1 MKIEKLKPL
10 VVAIMSGL
18 LVQSAVAEE
27 VLVDKGVDEDNYERI
42 LVTGSRI
49 ARAGADTTAPVTV
62 VTAEELSI
70 SGSMNLN
77 EMLATLPQFQGINA
91 STDAYNPENAGLN
104 TVNLRDL
111 GAVRTLVLINGHRPT
126 QTANSSDLFVT
137 DVSNIPASLVD
148 RVEILTGGASAVYGS
163 DAVAGV
169 VNIILKKE
177 FEGIE
182 VDLYGSTTE
191 KGDGEQSGATITGG
205 FNFDDSKGNIAVSL
219 DYLKENE
226 LRYAD
231 RSGSYGQTNFVAN
244 KLDPKGNIAGIPDQI
259 TLGNIGWADYNVLAA
274 RPTILMDNYDY
285 FQFGRDTNGELT
297 HGFLAVTDAELYDYY
312 KQSTDVNPYMYSSVG
327 PIQAVVPKEK
337 YSVYLNGNY
346 EFDSGL
352 LLSGD
357 VQYSKI
363 KSKQNLDPEF
373 VFSWNGWVDINDAPF
388 DVPQAV
394 VDTVNNDNNGSSWF
408 AVPYTFNDLGNRETH
423 VDREYI
429 SASLTLEGDIFEDW
443 YWDAYIASGKTSKE
457 ATSLNRV
464 NTERFY
470 GFETFGDCE
479 ADNTCPEFNP
489 FMPLS
494 NELMDYVRIAPFT
507 DTTTTF
513 QHTLAANINGP
524 VMMLPAGD
532 LMLGAGIEYRQE
544 GLEVDPSSVS
554 LSGINRGSTK
564 APQDVDRDIA
574 EAYFE
579 VIVPVV
585 ADMLFADS
593 IDVEAAY
600 RVANYTYA
608 GTNDSWKL
616 GINWAINDDIR
627 VRSVYAK
634 AVRAPQLTEL
644 FSPEETGFFRM
655 SDPCDADELPF
666 ADNPE
671 LRMANCAALG
681 VPADFESELRITGGS
696 YGSTK
701 GNESLEPEVAHTL
714 TAGLVLSPSQVEN
727 LIISLDYFNIEIE
740 DVIGRFGAEEFAE
753 RCVDADS
760 VDNPFCGQVT
770 RAADGNISY
779 VNDTYVN
786 SAKMV
791 REGVDFQVNY
801 DLELSGNSDI
811 DFALYGTY
819 LTKSTW
825 QDTADTQ
832 EYDYVGVTGVPEW
845 KTSFNTNYRV
855 DNFNASWQ
863 INYVSST
870 LVSRTATA
878 EKYDRPELPSSILH
892 NARLAYEFT
901 HAVRV
906 YVGVTN
912 VFDQDWLG
920 VAGASSGGTTYPIRG
935 RGYNAGINLQF

>member
-1 MKIEKLKPL
+1 MKTVKLKPL
-10 VVAIMSGL
+10 FVAIVSS
-18 LVQSAVAEE
+18 LVAQGALAAEE
-27 VLVDKGVDEDNYERI
+27 GTSEGVNEQSYERI
-42 LVTGSRI
+42 VVTGSRI

-104 TVNLRDL
+104 TVDLRDL

-126 QTANSSDLFVT
+126 QTANSSGLLVT

-177 FEGIE
+177 FEGVE

-191 KGDGEQSGATITGG
+191 KGDAEQTGVTITSG
-205 FNFDDSKGNIAVSL
+205 FNFDDSKGNFAVSL

-231 RSGSYGQTNFVAN
+231 RPGSYGQTNFVAN
-244 KLDPKGNIAGIPDQI
+244 KLDPRGNIAGIPDQI
-259 TLGNIGWADYNVLAA
+259 TLNNIGWADYNVLAQ
-274 RPTILMDNYDY
+274 RPTIMMDNYDY
-285 FQFGRDTNGELT
+285 YQFGRNSDGELNN
-297 HGFLAVTDAELYDYY
+297 GFLAITDAELYDYY

-337 YSVYLNGNY
+337 YSVYLNGSY
-346 EFDSGL
+346 EFDNGL
-352 LLSGD
+352 FLSGD
-357 VQYSKI
+357 VQYSRI

-373 VFSWNGWVDINDAPF
+373 VFSWNGWVNVNDAPF

-394 VDTVNNDNNGSSWF
+394 KDTIANDNNGSNWF
-408 AVPYTFNDLGNRETH
+408 AVPYTFNDLGNRETE
-423 VDREYI
+423 VDREYV
-429 SASLTLEGDIFEDW
+429 SASVTLEGELFEEW
-443 YWDAYIASGKTSKE
+443 LWDAYAATGKTSKD
-457 ATSLNRV
+457 ATSINRV
-464 NTERFY
+464 NTDRFY
-470 GFETFGDCE
+470 AFETFGECE
-479 ADNTCPEFNP
+479 ANNSCPEFNP
-489 FMPLS
+489 FMPLTD
-494 NELMDYVRIAPFT
+494 ELMDYVRIDPFT

-513 QHTLAANINGP
+513 QHTVAANINGP
-524 VMMLPAGD
+524 ALTLPAGD
-532 LMLGAGIEYRQE
+532 LMLGAGVEYRQE

-554 LSGINRGSTK
+554 LSGINRGNTK
-564 APQDVDRDIA
+564 TAQDVDRDIA
-574 EAYFE
+574 EAYVE
-579 VIVPVV
+579 VVVPVV
-585 ADMLFADS
+585 ADMAFADA

-608 GTNDSWKL
+608 GTNDSWKF
-616 GINWAINDDIR
+616 GVNWAVNDDIR

-644 FSPEETGFFRM
+644 FSPEETSFFRM
-655 SDPCDADELPF
+655 SDPCDADEIPF
-666 ADNPE
+666 SDDPE
-671 LRMANCAALG
+671 LRTANCAALG
-681 VPADFESELRITGGS
+681 VPADFESELRVTGGS

-701 GNESLEPEVAHTL
+701 GNEELDPEVAHTL
-714 TAGLVLSPSQVEN
+714 TAGLVLSPSAVDN
-727 LIISLDYFNIEIE
+727 LIISLDYFNIEIK
-740 DVIGRFGAEEFAE
+740 DVIGRFGAEEFAQ

-760 VDNPFCGQVT
+760 IDNPFCGQVT
-770 RAADGNISY
+770 RESDGNISY

-786 SAKMV
+786 SAKMI

-801 DLELSGNSDI
+801 GVEFSGNSDI

-825 QDTADTQ
+825 QDTVDTE

-845 KTSFNTNYRV
+845 KTSFSTQYSIES
-855 DNFNASWQ
+855 FSASWQ

-870 LVSRTATA
+870 KVSRTATA

-892 NARLAYEFT
+892 NARLGYEFSDSIN
-901 HAVRV
+901 A
-906 YVGVTN
+906 YIGVTN

-920 VAGASSGGTTYPIRG
+920 IAGASSGGTTYPIRG
-935 RGYNAGINLQF
+935 RSYNAGLTLQF

>member
-1 MKIEKLKPL
+1 MKTVKLKPL
-10 VVAIMSGL
+10 FVAIATS
-18 LVQSAVAEE
+18 LVAQGVQAADAR
-27 VLVDKGVDEDNYERI
+27 VDDGVNESYERI
-42 LVTGSRI
+42 VVTGSRI

-104 TVNLRDL
+104 TVDLRDL

-177 FEGIE
+177 FEGVE

-191 KGDGEQSGATITGG
+191 KGDAEQTGVTITSG

-244 KLDPKGNIAGIPDQI
+244 KLDPRGSIAGIPDQV
-259 TLGNIGWADYNVLAA
+259 TLNNIGWADYNVLAQ
-274 RPTILMDNYDY
+274 RPTIMMDNYDY
-285 FQFGRDTNGELT
+285 YQFGRNSEGELNN
-297 HGFLAVTDAELYDYY
+297 GFLAITDAELYDYY

-337 YSVYLNGNY
+337 YSVYLNGSY
-346 EFDSGL
+346 EFDNGL
-352 LLSGD
+352 FLSGD
-357 VQYSKI
+357 VQYSRI

-373 VFSWNGWVDINDAPF
+373 VFSWNGWINVNDAPF

-394 VDTVNNDNNGSSWF
+394 RDTVENDNNGSDWF
-408 AVPYTFNDLGNRETH
+408 AVPYTFNDLGNRETE
-423 VDREYI
+423 VDREYV
-429 SASLTLEGDIFEDW
+429 SASVTLEGEVFDEW
-443 YWDAYIASGKTSKE
+443 LWDAYAATGKTSKD
-457 ATSLNRV
+457 ATSMNRV
-464 NTERFY
+464 NTDRFY
-470 GFETFGDCE
+470 AFETFGECE
-479 ADNTCPEFNP
+479 ATNSCPEFNP
-489 FMPLS
+489 FMPLTD
-494 NELMDYVRIAPFT
+494 ELMDYVRIDPFT

-513 QHTLAANINGP
+513 QHTVAANINGP
-524 VMMLPAGD
+524 AMMLPAGE
-532 LMLGAGIEYRQE
+532 LMLGAGVEYRQE

-554 LSGINRGSTK
+554 LSGINRGNTK
-564 APQDVDRDIA
+564 TAQDVDRDIA
-574 EAYFE
+574 EAYVE
-579 VIVPVV
+579 VLVPVV
-585 ADMLFADS
+585 ADMAFAES
-593 IDVEAAY
+593 IDIEAAY

-608 GTNDSWKL
+608 GTNDSWKF
-616 GINWAINDDIR
+616 GVNWAVNDDVR

-644 FSPEETGFFRM
+644 FSPEETSFFRM
-655 SDPCDADELPF
+655 SDPCDADEIPF
-666 ADNPE
+666 SDDPE
-671 LRMANCAALG
+671 LRTANCAALG
-681 VPADFESELRITGGS
+681 VPADFESELRVTGGS

-701 GNESLEPEVAHTL
+701 GNEELDPEVAHTL
-714 TAGLVLSPSQVEN
+714 TAGLVLSPSAVDN
-727 LIISLDYFNIEIE
+727 LVISFDYFNIEIE
-740 DVIGRFGAEEFAE
+740 DVIGRFGAEDFAE
-753 RCVDADS
+753 RCVDADTIN
-760 VDNPFCGQVT
+760 NPFCGQVT
-770 RAADGNISY
+770 READGNISY

-786 SAKMV
+786 SAKMI

-801 DLELSGNSDI
+801 GVDISGNSNI

-825 QDTADTQ
+825 QDTVDTE
-832 EYDYVGVTGVPEW
+832 EYDYVGVVGVPEW
-845 KTSFNTNYRV
+845 KTSFNTQYYI
-855 DNFNASWQ
+855 DKFSASWQ
-863 INYVSST
+863 INFVSST
-870 LVSRTATA
+870 KVSRTATA

-892 NARLAYEFT
+892 NARLGYEFSDT
-901 HAVRV
+901 INA

-920 VAGASSGGTTYPIRG
+920 IAGASSGGTTYPIRG
-935 RGYNAGINLQF
+935 RSYNAGLTLQF

>member
-1 MKIEKLKPL
+1 MKVVKLKPIF
-10 VVAIMSGL
+10 VAVMSGL
-18 LVQSAVAEE
+18 MAQAAAAE
-27 VLVDKGVDEDNYERI
+27 DINIDNGADQETYERI
-42 LVTGSRI
+42 AITGSRI

-62 VTAEELSI
+62 VTAEELAV

-91 STDAYNPENAGLN
+91 STDAYNPQNAGLN
-104 TVNLRDL
+104 TVDLRDL
-111 GAVRTLVLINGHRPT
+111 GAIRTLVLINGHRPT

-177 FEGIE
+177 FEGVE

-191 KGDGEQSGATITGG
+191 KGDGEQTGVTITSG

-231 RSGSYGQTNFVAN
+231 RLGSYGQTNFVAN
-244 KLDPKGNIAGIPDQI
+244 KLDRRGNIAGIPDQI
-259 TLGNIGWADYNVLAA
+259 TLGNIGWADYNVLAD

-285 FQFGRDTNGELT
+285 FQFGRDSDGELT
-297 HGFLAVTDAELYDYY
+297 NGFLAITDAELYDYY

-327 PIQAVVPKEK
+327 PIQAVVPQEK

-346 EFDSGL
+346 GFDNGL

-357 VQYSKI
+357 VQYSKV

-373 VFSWNGWVDINDAPF
+373 VFSWNGWVNVNDAPF

-408 AVPYTFNDLGNRETH
+408 AVPYTFNDLGNRTTE

-429 SASLTLEGDIFEDW
+429 SASVTLEGELFDDW
-443 YWDAYIASGKTSKE
+443 YWDAYVASGKTTKD
-457 ATSLNRV
+457 ATSKNRV

-470 GFETFGDCE
+470 AFETFGECE
-479 ADNTCPEFNP
+479 ETNSCPQFNP
-489 FMPLS
+489 FMPLTD
-494 NELMDYVRIAPFT
+494 ELMNYVRIDPFT
-507 DTTTTF
+507 DTTETF
-513 QHTLAANINGP
+513 QHTAAANINGA
-524 VMMLPAGD
+524 VMMLPAGE
-532 LMLGAGIEYRQE
+532 LMLGAGVEYRQE
-544 GLEVDPSSVS
+544 GLKVEPSDVR

-564 APQDVDRDIA
+564 SPQDVDRDIA
-574 EAYFE
+574 EAYLE
-579 VIVPVV
+579 VVVPIV
-585 ADMLFADS
+585 ADVAFAES
-593 IDVEAAY
+593 IDLEAAF
-600 RVANYTYA
+600 RVADYTYA
-608 GTNDSWKL
+608 GTTDSWKL
-616 GINWAINDDIR
+616 GANWAINDDVR

-644 FSPEETGFFRM
+644 FSPEETAFFRM
-655 SDPCDADELPF
+655 SDPCDADEVPF
-666 ADNPE
+666 ADDPE

-681 VPADFESELRITGGS
+681 IPADFESELRVTGGS

-701 GNESLEPEVAHTL
+701 GNEELDPEVAHTL
-714 TAGLVLSPSQVEN
+714 TAGVVISPSYIEN
-727 LIISLDYFNIEIE
+727 LIVSIDYFNIEIE
-740 DVIGRFGAEEFAE
+740 DVIGRFGAKEFAE

-760 VDNPFCGQVT
+760 ISNPFCGQVT
-770 RAADGNISY
+770 READGNISY

-791 REGVDFQVNY
+791 REGFDFQVNY
-801 DLELSGNSDI
+801 DVELSGDSGI

-819 LTKSTW
+819 MTKSTF
-825 QDTADTQ
+825 QDTVDAQ
-832 EYDYVGVTGVPEW
+832 EYDYVGVSGVPEW
-845 KTSFNTNYRV
+845 KTSFNTNYRIE
-855 DNFNASWQ
+855 DFNASWQ

-892 NARLAYEFT
+892 NARLGYEFT
-901 HAVRV
+901 HAVRA

-912 VFDQDWLG
+912 IFDQDWLG
-920 VAGASSGGTTYPIRG
+920 IAGASSGGTTYPIRG
-935 RGYNAGINLQF
+935 RSYNAGINLQF

>member
-1 MKIEKLKPL
+1 MKIVKLKPL
-10 VVAIMSGL
+10 FVAIMSVL
-18 LVQSAVAEE
+18 LSQNVVAEE
-27 VLVDKGVDEDNYERI
+27 IRLDKGIDEENFEKI
-42 LVTGSRI
+42 IVTGSRI

-177 FEGIE
+177 FEGVE

-191 KGDGEQSGATITGG
+191 KGDGEQTGVTITGG
-205 FNFDDSKGNIAVSL
+205 FNFDDSKGNLAVSL

-231 RSGSYGQTNFVAN
+231 RPGSYGQTNFVAN

-297 HGFLAVTDAELYDYY
+297 NGFLAVTDAELYDYY

-373 VFSWNGWVDINDAPF
+373 VFSWNGWVNINDAPF

-394 VDTVNNDNNGSSWF
+394 IDTVSNDNNGSNWF

-429 SASLTLEGDIFEDW
+429 SASLTLEGDIFDDW

-489 FMPLS
+489 FMPLTD
-494 NELMDYVRIAPFT
+494 ELMDYVRIDPFT
-507 DTTTTF
+507 NTTTTF
-513 QHTLAANINGP
+513 QHTVAGNINGT
-524 VMMLPAGD
+524 VLALPAGE
-532 LMLGAGIEYRQE
+532 LLLGAGVEYRKE
-544 GLEVDPSSVS
+544 GLKIDPSSVS

-655 SDPCDADELPF
+655 SDPCDADEIPF
-666 ADNPE
+666 SDNPE

-801 DLELSGNSDI
+801 DMELSGNSDI

-832 EYDYVGVTGVPEW
+832 EYDYVGVNGVPEW
-845 KTSFNTNYRV
+845 KTSFNTNYRI

-870 LVSRTATA
+870 LVSRTASS

-920 VAGASSGGTTYPIRG
+920 IAGASSGGTTYPIRG